1 MTEPYSRIDLTN
13 EQYNALNLNSVV
25 IRLIK
30 RKFLRELQQG
40 RSVCKFELSVGQK
53 TNPRS
58 VTALSI
64 DCKVVPL
71 TEYDVLSHIV
81 YNLQQY

>member
-40 RSVCKFELSVGQK
+40 RSVCKFELSVG
-53 TNPRS
+53 
-58 VTALSI
+58 
-64 DCKVVPL
+64 
-71 TEYDVLSHIV
+71 
-81 YNLQQY
+81 